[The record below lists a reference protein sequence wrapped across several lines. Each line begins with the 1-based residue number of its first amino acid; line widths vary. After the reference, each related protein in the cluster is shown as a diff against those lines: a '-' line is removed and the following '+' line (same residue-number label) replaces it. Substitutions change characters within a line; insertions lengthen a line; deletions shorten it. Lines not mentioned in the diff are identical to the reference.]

1 MLLSGEPGREN
12 NCWFFLT
19 KGKGAPILRG
29 AMIKNA
35 FLRSVLVA
43 ACAFS
48 LVCCGGGGG
57 GGGSAKKGIDAGNL
71 IPEEASKFKLE
82 GGFLGFEIDFYCD
95 NVTFIHTGH
104 EGSECPGDCSGTLSS
119 TSTLT
124 IKASDSNDMEK
135 TRTYSGV
142 SGKWSVS
149 FNGDY
154 YILSFSELRENSKHI
169 DIGSVTV
176 YFRASGVEED
186 GVVRRVDGEI
196 VGGQAAIAGYSGGL
210 GGLAWIIT
218 EPSTIK
224 TEPSK

>member
-71 IPEEASKFKLE
+71 IPEETSNFELE
-82 GGFLGFEIDFYCD
+82 GGFLGFEIDFDCD
-95 NVTFIHTGH
+95 NVTFTHTGH

-119 TSTLT
+119 TSMLT
-124 IKASDSNDMEK
+124 IEARDSNDMLK
-135 TRTYSGV
+135 SRTYRNV
-142 SGKWSVS
+142 SGSWSVR

-154 YILSFSELRENSKHI
+154 YILSFSDLRQNGSEL
-169 DIGSVTV
+169 IGRVTV
-176 YFRASGVEED
+176 HFRASAVSED
-186 GVVRRVDGEI
+186 GARIVYGEI
-196 VGGQAAIAGYSGGL
+196 VGGHADIAGYSGGL
-210 GGLAWIIT
+210 GGSAI
-218 EPSTIK
+218 IK

>member
-57 GGGSAKKGIDAGNL
+57 GGSAKKGIDAGNL
-71 IPEEASKFKLE
+71 IPEETSNFKLK
-82 GGFLGFEIDFYCD
+82 GGFLGFEIDFDCD
-95 NVTFIHTGH
+95 NVTFTHTGH
-104 EGSECPGDCSGTLSS
+104 AGSECPGDCSGTLSS
-119 TSTLT
+119 TSMLT
-124 IKASDSNDMEK
+124 IEARDSNDMLK
-135 TRTYSGV
+135 SLTYSDV
-142 SGKWSVS
+142 SGNWSVR

-154 YILSFSELRENSKHI
+154 YILSFSDLRQNGSK
-169 DIGSVTV
+169 IGEVTV
-176 YFRASGVEED
+176 HFRASSVSEVGARIVS
-186 GVVRRVDGEI
+186 GEI
-196 VGGQAAIAGYSGGL
+196 VGGHAEIAGYKGGL
-210 GGLAWIIT
+210 GGVASIMT
-218 EPSTIK
+218 EPS
-224 TEPSK
+224 SK

>member
-19 KGKGAPILRG
+19 KGKDAPILRG

-71 IPEEASKFKLE
+71 IPEETSNFELE
-82 GGFLGFEIDFYCD
+82 GGFLGFEIDFDCD
-95 NVTFIHTGH
+95 NVTFTHKGH

-119 TSTLT
+119 SSTLT
-124 IKASDSNDMEK
+124 IEARDSNDTLK
-135 TRTYSGV
+135 SRTYSNV
-142 SGKWSVS
+142 SGDWSVR

-154 YILSFSELRENSKHI
+154 YILTFSNLCQNDSES
-169 DIGSVTV
+169 IGRVTV
-176 YFRASGVEED
+176 HFRASEVSEGGVRT
-186 GVVRRVDGEI
+186 VYGEI
-196 VGGQAAIAGYSGGL
+196 VGGQAEIAGYSGSL
-210 GGLAWIIT
+210 GGTAI
-218 EPSTIK
+218 IK
-224 TEPSK
+224 TQPSN

>member
-71 IPEEASKFKLE
+71 IPEKTSNFELE
-82 GGFLGFEIDFYCD
+82 GGFLGFEIDFDCD
-95 NVTFIHTGH
+95 NVTFTHKGH
-104 EGSECPGDCSGTLSS
+104 KGSECPGDCSGTLSS
-119 TSTLT
+119 SSTLT
-124 IKASDSNDMEK
+124 IEARDSNDTLK
-135 TRTYSGV
+135 SRTYSNV
-142 SGKWSVS
+142 SGDWSVR

-154 YILSFSELRENSKHI
+154 YILTFSNLCPNDSES
-169 DIGSVTV
+169 IGSVTV
-176 YFRASGVEED
+176 HFRASAVSEAED
-186 GVVRRVDGEI
+186 GARIVSGEI
-196 VGGQAAIAGYSGGL
+196 VGGQAEIDGYRGGL
-210 GGLAWIIT
+210 GGTAIIKT
-218 EPSTIK
+218 ERAIT

>member
-57 GGGSAKKGIDAGNL
+57 GGGSARKGIDAGNL

-82 GGFLGFEIDFYCD
+82 GGFLGFKINFDCD
-95 NVTFIHTGH
+95 NVTFTHTGH

-124 IKASDSNDMEK
+124 IEARDSNDTLK
-135 TRTYSGV
+135 SRTYSNVRGD
-142 SGKWSVS
+142 WSVC

-154 YILSFSELRENSKHI
+154 YILTFSNLCQNDSE
-169 DIGSVTV
+169 IGEVTV
-176 YFRASGVEED
+176 NFRASSVSED
-186 GVVRRVDGEI
+186 GVVRTVGGEI
-196 VGGQAAIAGYSGGL
+196 VGGQAKIDGYSGGL
-210 GGLAWIIT
+210 GGLASIT
-218 EPSTIK
+218 TERAIT